1 VNTLSILIALAPVGQ
16 FNVTWYL
23 LPLAAVI
30 SLVYSATRYED
41 TQRILSRAGRLFMQ
55 ILVFMT
61 IILGVLVALSYRL

>member
-1 VNTLSILIALAPVGQ
+1 MSTLLLLIAFVPGQ
-16 FNVTWYL
+16 INVTWYL

-41 TQRILSRAGRLFMQ
+41 TERILRRAGRLFMQ

-61 IILGVLVALSYRL
+61 IILGVLVALSFRL